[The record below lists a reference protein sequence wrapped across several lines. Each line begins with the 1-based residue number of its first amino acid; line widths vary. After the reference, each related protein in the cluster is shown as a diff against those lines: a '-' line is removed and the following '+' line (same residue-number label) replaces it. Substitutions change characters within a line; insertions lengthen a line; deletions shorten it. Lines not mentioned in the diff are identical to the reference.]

1 MLNYSWNFH
10 VKFTYDRSSANMEE
24 NEYEMKVSRSRRRR
38 EYFKNKERL
47 EFNAPLN
54 DLKKE

>member
-1 MLNYSWNFH
+1 
-10 VKFTYDRSSANMEE
+10 MEE

-54 DLKKE
+54 GLKKE